1 MVSNFPFLVIG
12 LIGLVLC
19 YYGDYFKFR
28 YCGSLL
34 YVQCLEW
41 IKSFIVQSVII
52 FDILIIACKESFG
65 VGRVFTS
72 VWLLLQSDPHT
83 IIWSQMMLVLCGIAC
98 QWVWSC
104 NKSHLLYRMSTAIK
118 MPYFT
123 LIDIFFLSYDN
134 YRWQLRSH
142 RSLQSLSLKGLM
154 SGREQFPSYLC
165 FWRVLSAY
173 CIGGKHYI
181 LFLFM
186 IIITFSQAL
195 FCTIENLGFLLC
207 S

>member
-123 LIDIFFLSYDN
+123 LIDIFFFCLMITTDDN
-134 YRWQLRSH
+134 CVHIDHCNLYHWKDWWAEGNNFHHTSAFGGYYQH
-142 RSLQSLSLKGLM
+142 T
-154 SGREQFPSYLC
+154 
-165 FWRVLSAY
+165 VLEASTIFY
-173 CIGGKHYI
+173 S
-181 LFLFM
+181 
-186 IIITFSQAL
+186 FSW
-195 FCTIENLGFLLC
+195 
-207 S
+207 